1 MTVEFFGI
9 KGMAQIGGVKVNK
22 TGGPGETQK
31 TGKGEGAESTS
42 FSSALK
48 GATEMQASKVEN
60 SDRAARV
67 EELKAQVANGTYE
80 PDLDKVASSLLK
92 FLVEG

>member
-9 KGMAQIGGVKVNK
+9 KGMPQVGGIKN
-22 TGGPGETQK
+22 TRPGEAQK
-31 TGKGEGAESTS
+31 TGKTDQSENTS

-48 GATEMQASKVEN
+48 GAGAVQANSVEN
-60 SDRAARV
+60 NERSARV
-67 EELKAQVANGTYE
+67 DELKAQVANGSYE

>member
-9 KGMAQIGGVKVNK
+9 NNMGQVGGINK
-22 TGGPGETQK
+22 TNRPGEAQKSGKSGETQ
-31 TGKGEGAESTS
+31 GAS
-42 FSSALK
+42 FSSTLK
-48 GATEMQASKVEN
+48 GASEVQASSVEA
-60 SDRAARV
+60 SQRADRVA
-67 EELKAQVANGTYE
+67 ELKAQVANGSYK